1 MSGTRWLLWRAQ
13 HPDLGEGDDYVESI
27 GDLISELLPTSDTTL
42 KRLATDDRVW
52 RHSHGTSEGS
62 VAESVQATLT
72 SLIIDHL
79 DTLTMN
85 VGRPG

>member
-1 MSGTRWLLWRAQ
+1 M
-13 HPDLGEGDDYVESI
+13 I
-27 GDLISELLPTSDTTL
+27 GDLINECLPRSDTAL

-62 VAESVQATLT
+62 VADSVQATLT

-79 DTLTMN
+79 NTLTADA
-85 VGRPG
+85 GQSA